1 METET
6 VNAVADITK
15 DIASSDVIMWEVIVY
30 FIGSLLILFII
41 DWYASF
47 KIGGKSRPGYIALK
61 GHRGISIMVMAAFT
75 AVVGM
80 LCLMRDFTCTRATLT
95 YFGLPYL
102 IMLLYYMVKVFRRV
116 RAETKGRRF

>member
-15 DIASSDVIMWEVIVY
+15 DIASSDVIMWEVILY
-30 FIGSLLILFII
+30 FVGSLLILFII

-47 KIGGKSRPGYIALK
+47 KIGGKSRPGYVALK
-61 GHRGISIMVMAAFT
+61 GHRGIAIMIMAAFT

-80 LCLMRDFTCTRATLT
+80 LCLMRDFSCSRGTLT

-102 IMLLYYMVKVFRRV
+102 IALLYYMVKVFRRV
-116 RAETKGRRF
+116 RAETKGRGF

>member
-1 METET
+1 METEAT
-6 VNAVADITK
+6 NIVK
-15 DIASSDVIMWEVIVY
+15 DIASSDVIMWEVIIY
-30 FIGSLLILFII
+30 FVVSLLILFII

-47 KIGGKSRPGYIALK
+47 KIGGKNRPGYIALK
-61 GHRGISIMVMAAFT
+61 GHRGIAVLIMAAFT

-80 LCLMRDFTCTRATLT
+80 LCLMRGFTCTRGTLS

-102 IMLLYYMVKVFRRV
+102 VALLYYMVKVFRRV

>member
-6 VNAVADITK
+6 AAAVADITQ
-15 DIASSDVIMWEVIVY
+15 DLASSDVIMWEVIIY
-30 FIGSLLILFII
+30 FVVSLLILFII

-47 KIGGKSRPGYIALK
+47 KIGGKNRPGYIALK
-61 GHRGISIMVMAAFT
+61 GHRGISVLIMAAFT

-80 LCLMRDFTCTRATLT
+80 LCLMRDFTCTRGTLS

-102 IMLLYYMVKVFRRV
+102 VALLYYMVKVFRRV
-116 RAETKGRRF
+116 RAETKGRGL

>member
-6 VNAVADITK
+6 AAAVADITQ
-15 DIASSDVIMWEVIVY
+15 DLASSDVIMWEVIIY
-30 FIGSLLILFII
+30 FVGSLLILFIM
-41 DWYASF
+41 DWYASY

-61 GHRGISIMVMAAFT
+61 GHRGIAVLIMAAFT

-80 LCLMRDFTCTRATLT
+80 LCLMRDFTCTRGTLS

-102 IMLLYYMVKVFRRV
+102 VALLYYMVKVFRRV

>member
-6 VNAVADITK
+6 ATAAVDITK

-30 FIGSLLILFII
+30 FIGGLLILFIL
-41 DWYASF
+41 DWYASY

-61 GHRGISIMVMAAFT
+61 GYRGISVMIMAAFT
-75 AVVGM
+75 VVIGM
-80 LCLMRDFTCTRATLT
+80 LCLMRDFSCTRGTLT

-102 IMLLYYMVKVFRRV
+102 LALIFYMIKVFRRV

>member
-15 DIASSDVIMWEVIVY
+15 DIASSDVIMWEVILY

-41 DWYASF
+41 DWYASY
-47 KIGGKSRPGYIALK
+47 KIGGRRRPGYIALK
-61 GHRGISIMVMAAFT
+61 GHRGISIMIMAAFT
-75 AVVGM
+75 VVVGM
-80 LCLMRDFTCTRATLT
+80 LCLMRDFTCTRGTLS

-102 IMLLYYMVKVFRRV
+102 IALLYYMVKVFRRV
-116 RAETKGRRF
+116 RAETKGRGL

>member
-15 DIASSDVIMWEVIVY
+15 DIASSDVIMWEVILY
-30 FIGSLLILFII
+30 FVGSLLILFII

-47 KIGGKSRPGYIALK
+47 KIGGKSRPGYVALK
-61 GHRGISIMVMAAFT
+61 GHRGIAIMIMAAFT
-75 AVVGM
+75 AIVGM
-80 LCLMRDFTCTRATLT
+80 LCLMRGFTCSRGTLT

-102 IMLLYYMVKVFRRV
+102 IALLYYMVKVFRRV
-116 RAETKGRRF
+116 RAETKGRGF

>member
-6 VNAVADITK
+6 AAAVADITQ
-15 DIASSDVIMWEVIVY
+15 DLASSDVIMWEVIIY
-30 FIGSLLILFII
+30 FVVSLLILFII

-47 KIGGKSRPGYIALK
+47 KIGGKNRPGYIALK
-61 GHRGISIMVMAAFT
+61 GHRGIAVLIMAAFT

-80 LCLMRDFTCTRATLT
+80 LCLMRDFTCTRGTLS

-102 IMLLYYMVKVFRRV
+102 VALLYYMVKVFRRV
-116 RAETKGRRF
+116 RAETKGRGF

>member
-6 VNAVADITK
+6 AAAVADITQ
-15 DIASSDVIMWEVIVY
+15 DLASSDVIMWEVIIY
-30 FIGSLLILFII
+30 FVVSLLILFII

-47 KIGGKSRPGYIALK
+47 KIGGKNRPGYIALK
-61 GHRGISIMVMAAFT
+61 GHRGISVLIMAAFT

-80 LCLMRDFTCTRATLT
+80 LCLMRDFTRTRGTLS

-102 IMLLYYMVKVFRRV
+102 VALLYYMVKVFRRV
-116 RAETKGRRF
+116 RAETKGRGF

>member
-47 KIGGKSRPGYIALK
+47 KIGGKRRPGYIALK
-61 GHRGISIMVMAAFT
+61 GHRGISIMIMAAFT
-75 AVVGM
+75 VVIGM

-102 IMLLYYMVKVFRRV
+102 IALLYYMIKVFRRV
-116 RAETKGRRF
+116 RAETKGRRM

>member
-15 DIASSDVIMWEVIVY
+15 DIASSDVIMWEVILY
-30 FIGSLLILFII
+30 FVGSLLILFII

-47 KIGGKSRPGYIALK
+47 KIGGKSRPGYVALK
-61 GHRGISIMVMAAFT
+61 GHRGIAIMIMAALT

-80 LCLMRDFTCTRATLT
+80 LCLMRDFSCSRGTLT

-102 IMLLYYMVKVFRRV
+102 IALLYYMVKVFRRV
-116 RAETKGRRF
+116 RAETKGRGF

>member
-6 VNAVADITK
+6 TAAVADITK
-15 DIASSDVIMWEVIVY
+15 DIASSDVIMWEVIIY
-30 FIGSLLILFII
+30 FVVSLLILFIM
-41 DWYASF
+41 DWYASY
-47 KIGGKSRPGYIALK
+47 KIGGKSRPGYIALR
-61 GHRGISIMVMAAFT
+61 GHRGIAVLIMAGFT

-80 LCLMRDFTCTRATLT
+80 LCLMTDFTCTRGTLS

-102 IMLLYYMVKVFRRV
+102 IALVYYMVKMFRRV

>member
-6 VNAVADITK
+6 AAAVADITK
-15 DIASSDVIMWEVIVY
+15 DIASSDVVMWEVIWY
-30 FIGSLLILFII
+30 FIGSLLILFVI
-41 DWYASF
+41 DWYASY

-61 GHRGISIMVMAAFT
+61 GHRGIAIMIMAAFT
-75 AVVGM
+75 VVIGL
-80 LCLMRDFTCTRATLT
+80 LCLMRDFSCTRGTLT

-102 IMLLYYMVKVFRRV
+102 IALLYYMVKVFRRV

>member
-15 DIASSDVIMWEVIVY
+15 DIASSDVIMWDVIVY

-47 KIGGKSRPGYIALK
+47 KIGGRSRPGYIALK
-61 GHRGISIMVMAAFT
+61 GHRGIAIMIMAAFT
-75 AVVGM
+75 VVVGM
-80 LCLMRDFTCTRATLT
+80 LCLMRDFTCTRGTLT

-102 IMLLYYMVKVFRRV
+102 IALLYYMVKVFRRV
-116 RAETKGRRF
+116 RAETKGRRL

>member
-6 VNAVADITK
+6 AAAVADITQ
-15 DIASSDVIMWEVIVY
+15 DLASSDVIMWEVIIY
-30 FIGSLLILFII
+30 FVVSLLILFII

-47 KIGGKSRPGYIALK
+47 KIGGKNRPGYIALK
-61 GHRGISIMVMAAFT
+61 GHRGISVLIMAAFT

-80 LCLMRDFTCTRATLT
+80 LCLMRDFTCTRGTLS

-102 IMLLYYMVKVFRRV
+102 VALLYYMVKVFRRV
-116 RAETKGRRF
+116 RAETKGRGF

>member
-6 VNAVADITK
+6 AAAVADITQ
-15 DIASSDVIMWEVIVY
+15 DLASSDVIMWEVIIY
-30 FIGSLLILFII
+30 FVVSLLILFII

-47 KIGGKSRPGYIALK
+47 KIGGKNRPGYIALK
-61 GHRGISIMVMAAFT
+61 GHRGIAVLIMAAFT

-80 LCLMRDFTCTRATLT
+80 LCLMRGFTCTRGTLS

-102 IMLLYYMVKVFRRV
+102 VALLYYMVKVFRRV

>member
-6 VNAVADITK
+6 AAAVADITQ
-15 DIASSDVIMWEVIVY
+15 DLASSDVIMWEVIIY
-30 FIGSLLILFII
+30 FVVSLLILFII

-47 KIGGKSRPGYIALK
+47 KIGGKNRPGYIALK
-61 GHRGISIMVMAAFT
+61 GHRGISVLIMAAFT

-80 LCLMRDFTCTRATLT
+80 LCLMRDFTCTRGTLS

-102 IMLLYYMVKVFRRV
+102 VALLYYMVKVFRRV